1 LNNAEVEV
9 AKSGRVPITLMV
21 YVPIGLNYETIIAPV
36 SGSILMKSV
45 PISRKCPSELSTPA
59 YVHAVPY
66 VPQLSVAENGVI

>member
-21 YVPIGLNYETIIAPV
+21 YVPIGFNYETIIEPV

-45 PISRKCPSELSTPA
+45 PKSRK
-59 YVHAVPY
+59 
-66 VPQLSVAENGVI
+66 